1 VLSPETREHRPLAAL
16 IKNIFHDNRVFP
28 DRIGI
33 SLGTNLPSKQV
44 YTSNPDDSRGI
55 KPDENVVEHFGVA
68 VAKRKQFQHVGVL
81 ILVLVLILNQGGKDR
96 LQA

>member
-1 VLSPETREHRPLAAL
+1 
-16 IKNIFHDNRVFP
+16 
-28 DRIGI
+28 
-33 SLGTNLPSKQV
+33 LGTNLPSKQV